1 MRHTLLLTALLALA
15 ACGTVAGT
23 GRRQFIL
30 TTPAMEAQ
38 MGQEAFTDVMA
49 TSTVV
54 KDGAWAAM
62 VERCGQRLAKACGA
76 PGFQWEFKL
85 VQDDTINAF
94 CLPGGKVVIYTG
106 IMPHCANEAGLATVM
121 GHEIAHAVARHGGE
135 RMTQGVLVQ
144 GGALALD
151 VVLQQKGVAPTQ
163 RNQWMAAFGMGSQIG
178 VLLPYSRKHEYEADY
193 LGMTYLAKAGYDPAE
208 SPRFWER
215 FAKLGGERPPE
226 FLSTHPAD
234 EKRAAEMRAKLPEL
248 QALAAAAPAQLG
260 IGETIQAAAAP
271 TPPASAPKP
280 SAPAAPKPTK

>member
-1 MRHTLLLTALLALA
+1 
-15 ACGTVAGT
+15 
-23 GRRQFIL
+23 
-30 TTPAMEAQ
+30 
-38 MGQEAFTDVMA
+38 
-49 TSTVV
+49 
-54 KDGAWAAM
+54 
-62 VERCGQRLAKACGA
+62 
-76 PGFQWEFKL
+76 
-85 VQDDTINAF
+85 
-94 CLPGGKVVIYTG
+94 
-106 IMPHCANEAGLATVM
+106 VM

-234 EKRAAEMRAKLPEL
+234 EKRAAEMRARLPEM

-260 IGETIQAAAAP
+260 AGETIQAAAAP
-271 TPPASAPKP
+271 KPPAPTPKP
-280 SAPAAPKPTK
+280 SAAAAPKPTK